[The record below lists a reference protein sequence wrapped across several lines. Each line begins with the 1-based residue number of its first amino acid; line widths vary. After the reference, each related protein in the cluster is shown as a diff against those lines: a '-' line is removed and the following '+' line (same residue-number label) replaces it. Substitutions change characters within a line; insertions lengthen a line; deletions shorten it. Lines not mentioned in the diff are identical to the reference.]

1 MVSRVSRLKS
11 QTPGGVRPP
20 AESGISGRLDLE
32 MLFSE
37 AATEYMADKRKRLRA
52 TTLEGYE
59 SALRCHV
66 LPAWG
71 DREVDWLH

>member
-1 MVSRVSRLKS
+1 
-11 QTPGGVRPP
+11 
-20 AESGISGRLDLE
+20 

-59 SALRCHV
+59 SALRCHI